1 MLRDLSNRVRD
12 SSLARHILSS
22 KIGEYNA
29 PTPYL
34 TSLVVPGDTVN
45 RRRFLHTAALGAAGG
60 VVSGCHRSQL
70 RAPVPVS
77 PSACNLAP
85 VLVSR
90 DREIRTVVGLRP
102 FRASGFVVKGE
113 KLGEKLLIHNYG
125 HGGGGITL
133 SWGTSHLA
141 TALLPGE
148 PLPSVAVLGCGAVG
162 LATARLLQE
171 RGLRVTIYASELPP
185 NTTSNVAGGQWSP
198 YHVFDFG
205 KQSLA
210 FMDQFLQAS
219 DFSYRRYQTLL
230 GVRYGVRWLRNY
242 FLSNQE
248 VDETGLDGK
257 QSPIRKFLPELRD
270 LSESE
275 HPFSGY
281 RFVRQYDTMLVE
293 PPVYLNA
300 VLTDFRVAGGAV
312 RVQRFEH
319 LSQLLHLAEPVVFNC
334 TGLGARALF
343 GDQELTPVKGQL
355 TVLLPQPEVDYIVI
369 AEDLYMFPR
378 TDGILLGGT
387 SEAGDWS
394 LSVNE
399 AAKARIL
406 NGQAQLF
413 GGFRR
418 CHRASSIDLE
428 RKHRVPNES
437 NPL

>member
-185 NTTSNVAGGQWSP
+185 NTTSNVAGGQWLPFS
-198 YHVFDFG
+198 VFESG
-205 KQSLA
+205 KQSPA
-210 FMDQFLQAS
+210 FMDQYLQATE
-219 DFSYRRYQTLL
+219 FAYRRYQTLL
-230 GVRYGVRWLRNY
+230 GSRYGVRWVRNY
-242 FLSNQE
+242 SLRYHEF
-248 VDETGLDGK
+248 DETELEGK
-257 QSPIRKFLPELRD
+257 QSPVRRFLPEFRD
-270 LSESE
+270 LTESE
-275 HPFSGY
+275 HPFSRY
-281 RFVRQYDTMLVE
+281 QFVRQYDTMLIE
-293 PPVYLNA
+293 PPIYLSA
-300 VLTDFRVAGGAV
+300 VLTDFRIAGGG
-312 RVQRFEH
+312 VQVKHFDDI
-319 LSQLLHLAEPVVFNC
+319 SQLQQLAEPVIFNC

-343 GDQELTPVKGQL
+343 NDQELNPKKGQL
-355 TVLLPQPEVDYIVI
+355 TVLLPQPEVDYI
-369 AEDLYMFPR
+369 ALMEDDLYMFPR

-387 SEAGDWS
+387 FEDGEWS

-399 AAKARIL
+399 AAKARVL
-406 NGQAQLF
+406 NGHAQF
-413 GGFRR
+413 FQGFRR
-418 CHRASSIDLE
+418 CQRASWARLYRNSVLQG
-428 RKHRVPNES
+428 V
-437 NPL
+437 